1 MRPNKTLLLEIGSV
15 SPVNEEEFYAD
26 LEMPAEDHEITDAL
40 QRARLYFKQPYT
52 SQTITVN
59 GCEILPEL
67 MDRRL
72 DSPSIDELNFF
83 ANRLAKLSE
92 KEALAIR
99 AVFQKMDADELLEE
113 PISMKDLI
121 NMTYGLDKVTVVWGM
136 FDDEDLGRHVLDN
149 NLHPELSKLGYE
161 AQEMLDLAS
170 VGRWMRLM
178 DGGTILQHAYV
189 ATKDY
194 ELQAVYDG
202 QTLPRTELNKWYA
215 FRLQVKGAERFEP
228 QWITLPCSREQSN
241 AVAKSVG
248 KMRIEDC
255 KLTEFVSAFDKLE
268 QKHLGSMEN
277 FEMLNTLAL
286 RIMQLNPG
294 DKVRFKA
301 VLEVDPQETLEGCL
315 DVSQHLRE
323 YDFMPYVSAPAAFY
337 REYLLHHLGTG
348 FDAGWISD
356 LACRTE
362 GQALLERLG
371 AKITDY
377 GVVSARGHSLFEL
390 VPYQQEETQNM
401 DTTSKAG
408 SQTMEDPASG
418 IDTIKF

>member
-15 SPVNEEEFYAD
+15 SPINEEEFYAD

-40 QRARLYFKQPYT
+40 QRARLYFKQPYIT
-52 SQTITVN
+52 QTITVS
-59 GCEILPEL
+59 GCEILPEI

-92 KEALAIR
+92 KETLAIR
-99 AVFQKMDADELLEE
+99 AVFQKMDAEGLLEE
-113 PISMKDLI
+113 PVTMKDLI

-149 NLHPELSKLGYE
+149 GLHPELSKLSYE

-170 VGRWMRLM
+170 VGKWMRLM
-178 DGGTILQHAYV
+178 DGGTILQQAYV

-194 ELQAVYDG
+194 EPKEVYDG
-202 QTLPRTELNKWYA
+202 QTLPRTELSKWYA
-215 FRLQVKGAERFEP
+215 FRLQVKGAERIEP

-255 KLTEFVSAFDKLE
+255 KLTGFVSAFDKLE
-268 QKHLGSMEN
+268 QKHLGNMDN

-286 RIMQLNPG
+286 RIMQMNPG

-301 VLEVDPQETLEGCL
+301 ILEVDPQESLEGCL
-315 DVSQHLRE
+315 DVSQHLRD

-348 FDAGWISD
+348 FDARWVSD

-377 GVVSARGHSLFEL
+377 GVVSTRGHSLFEL
-390 VPYQQEETQNM
+390 VSYQQEQAQAM
-401 DTTSKAG
+401 DTAA
-408 SQTMEDPASG
+408 QTDPSVQEEQAPG

>member
-1 MRPNKTLLLEIGSV
+1 M
-15 SPVNEEEFYAD
+15 SPINEEEFYAD
-26 LEMPAEDHEITDAL
+26 LEMPAADHEITDAL
-40 QRARLYFKQPYT
+40 QRARLYFKQPNIT
-52 SQTITVN
+52 QTITVT

-83 ANRLAKLSE
+83 ANRLSKLSE

-99 AVFQKMDADELLEE
+99 AVFQKMDKNGLLEE

-149 NLHPELSKLGYE
+149 DLHPELSKLGYE

-170 VGRWMRLM
+170 VGRWMRLT

-189 ATKDY
+189 ATKGY
-194 ELQAVYDG
+194 EPQVVYDG

-215 FRLQVKGAERFEP
+215 FRLQVKGAERIDP

-241 AVAKSVG
+241 DVAKSVG

-255 KLTEFVSAFDKLE
+255 KLTEFVSAFDGLE
-268 QKHLGSMEN
+268 QKHLGSMDN

-286 RIMQLNPG
+286 RIMQLSPG

-301 VLEVDPQETLEGCL
+301 ILEVDPQDTLDGCL
-315 DVSQHLRE
+315 DVTQHLRD
-323 YDFMPYVSAPAAFY
+323 YDFMPYVSTHAAFY

-348 FDAGWISD
+348 FDARWLSD

-371 AKITDY
+371 ATITDY
-377 GVVSARGHSLFEL
+377 GVVSARGHTLFEL
-390 VPYQQEETQNM
+390 VPYQTEQSQIIDATANAEQQRIET
-401 DTTSKAG
+401 
-408 SQTMEDPASG
+408 PASG
-418 IDTIKF
+418 IDAMKL